1 MNNIRTL
8 AVLALVTAC
17 GPSDIFVSETVT
29 VAPANKIAFNGVV
42 QFAEVASG
50 AISGPVELLTRSN
63 GTVDVSQASNAH
75 KLRSQN
81 FNGTFGTH
89 PRISGSRIQ
98 AYNNGNTINWGL
110 DVSYAASDDLEE
122 DGTSSDLGA
131 GKHYTV
137 YNLTLRA
144 DGRLELN
151 IKIHDRASTDS
162 GGINSIVIDRSFIE
176 VL

>member
-1 MNNIRTL
+1 M
-8 AVLALVTAC
+8 TAC
-17 GPSDIFVSETVT
+17 GSKDTHINQTIVT
-29 VAPANKIAFNGVV
+29 TEADPAVFNGII
-42 QFAEVASG
+42 QFSEVASG

-63 GTVDVSQASNAH
+63 GTVDVTQASNAH
-75 KLRSQN
+75 KLRSEN
-81 FNGTFGTH
+81 FNGSYGTH

-98 AYNNGNTINWGL
+98 AYNGGKTINWGL
-110 DVSYAASDDLEE
+110 DVTYATSDDLEK
-122 DGTSSDLGA
+122 DGSSTDLGA

-151 IKIHDRASTDS
+151 IQIHDGASTDA
-162 GGINSIVIDRSFIE
+162 GGINGVVIDRSFIE